1 MTPEVQK
8 KGLEL
13 PHVTPALEDVI
24 GLLNLIQRQEVSVG
38 DFCQRFEHMWNFGLD
53 KEALSDKEYQ
63 SLDALFDEVVW
74 FSPAPRAQ
82 WEYPK
87 YRDEAEIRVAVAST
101 IRSFELPNA

>member
-1 MTPEVQK
+1 MTPEVQNE
-8 KGLEL
+8 GLEL
-13 PHVTPALEDVI
+13 PHVTAALADAI
-24 GLLNLIQRQEVSVG
+24 GLLIRIQRQEISVG
-38 DFCQRFEHMWNFGLD
+38 DFCLRFEHMWNFELS

-63 SLDALFDEVVW
+63 TLDALFDEVVW

-101 IRSFELPNA
+101 IRSFELPSA

>member
-13 PHVTPALEDVI
+13 PHVTAALADAI
-24 GLLNLIQRQEVSVG
+24 GLLNLIQRQEISVG
-38 DFCQRFEHMWNFGLD
+38 DFCVRFEHMWNFEFN
-53 KEALSDKEYQ
+53 KEALSEKEYQ

-74 FSPAPRAQ
+74 FSPVPREQ

-87 YRDEAEIRVAVAST
+87 YRDEAEIRAAVAST
-101 IRSFELPNA
+101 IRLFE